1 VGEAK
6 AGECRVGSDS
16 PTLSPIAKHLLKAHH
31 PRHPERGLL
40 TSPPRSAR
48 KSPSP
53 RAASS
58 SAASSWPKARLSRC
72 PRGSASRSRAAR
84 ANAPTTSSFVFHDK
98 TLKEGEGDI
107 EKTLTLDEFP
117 TPAQLWE
124 KYRAFKG
131 LDPEEE
137 RIVLQDY
144 HPDAPDKQPRYY
156 QQSAINATVEAIA
169 KGQDRNLLVMATG
182 TGKTYTA
189 RPSLRGGSRRR
200 PTKQPP
206 PTATNFAGSYFDA
219 AW

>member
-1 VGEAK
+1 MG
-6 AGECRVGSDS
+6 AGLQQGLDYSA
-16 PTLSPIAKHLLKAHH
+16 TLGIP
-31 PRHPERGLL
+31 
-40 TSPPRSAR
+40 
-48 KSPSP
+48 
-53 RAASS
+53 
-58 SAASSWPKARLSRC
+58 
-72 PRGSASRSRAAR
+72 
-84 ANAPTTSSFVFHDK
+84 FVFASNGDGFIFHDG

-107 EKTLTLDEFP
+107 EKTLKLDEFP

-189 RPSLRGGSRRR
+189 PPSLRGGHRKAADEAISHRKGPSVRHPGEGR
-200 PTKQPP
+200 GPL
-206 PTATNFAGSYFDA
+206 TAIA
-219 AW
+219 A